1 MFLDLSASPKVN
13 SIARGQ
19 FFLGKMVIGMAKV
32 LNLLTRFRSIPLAFA
47 VMLGGS
53 SLSNQTCLG
62 SEPETNRDSSLQVPE
77 ASKNPSFRNDVLPVL
92 TKAGCNA
99 GKCHGSASGKDGFRL
114 SLYGYDPDGDYF
126 RLTSEQVG
134 RRINLAE
141 PESSLL
147 LLKAVG
153 AVPHTGGKL
162 IEPGSE
168 NYKTLALWIAQGAPA
183 DPEGMAVPVG
193 IEVTPK
199 QILMEQKGLRES
211 IKVTAKYSDGSAR
224 DITHWAV
231 FFSNNEAAATVSES
245 GLIEGTGPGTA
256 FMLARFDQFT
266 EGSSVIVR
274 PGTPYQFPDRQPVNY
289 IDESVFANWKNLHL
303 LPAETCDDET
313 FLRRSTIDL
322 IGLLPTPEE
331 RDRFLKSQDPDKRSK
346 WIDELLERDDFLDLW
361 VMKWAEMLQ
370 IRTANGLS
378 SKGLQRYDAWLR
390 KAVHEGRKIDEILAE
405 LIPASG
411 GTFQNPSTIYYQTE
425 TTPQLLA
432 ENIAQAFLGTRI
444 QCAQCHNHPFDRW
457 TMDDY
462 YGFANFFCQVGYKV
476 AKDPR
481 EVLVYNTGEGSLKH
495 PVGERDVAP
504 KFLGGEAPNFS
515 KGDDYR
521 IALANWLTSKEN
533 KAFSN
538 HLSNV
543 VWAHFMGVGIVE
555 PIDDVRISNPPS
567 NPELLDKLGEKLA
580 EYDFDIK
587 PLIRDICNSATY
599 QLATTSNASNQWD
612 QRHFSKARVRRM
624 FAEVLL
630 DCVNEVTNTEDR
642 FPGLLPGAR
651 AIEVADARTTHY
663 FLNTFGRATR
673 NTPCSCEVQTNPT
686 LSQALHLLNGENT
699 TGKIIEGQLIDNML
713 SSGKSPEDIIRTIYI
728 RCYSREPS
736 QEEKTN
742 LLQRVDQAS
751 DKKSELVDIFW
762 AVLNSNEFIFNH

>member
-1 MFLDLSASPKVN
+1 MGKLFLSLKRFTAVSLT
-13 SIARGQ
+13 IAA
-19 FFLGKMVIGMAKV
+19 LV
-32 LNLLTRFRSIPLAFA
+32 
-47 VMLGGS
+47 GGS
-53 SLSNQTCLG
+53 PLSSELVQG
-62 SEPETNRDSSLQVPE
+62 SEPETNRDSSTQTPQ
-77 ASKNPSFRNDVLPVL
+77 ASTTPSFRNDVLPVL

-114 SLYGYDPDGDYF
+114 SLYGFDPDGDYF

-147 LLKAVG
+147 LRKAIG

-168 NYKTLALWIAQGAPA
+168 NYKTLALWIAQGAVA
-183 DPEGMAVPVG
+183 DPEGTPVPVG
-193 IEVTPK
+193 IEVAPS
-199 QILMEQKGLRES
+199 QILMERKGLQET
-211 IKVTAKYSDGSAR
+211 IKVTAKFSDGSSR

-231 FFSNNEAAATVSES
+231 FLSNNEAAATVTEN
-245 GLIEGTGPGTA
+245 GLVEGTGPGTA

-266 EGSSVIVR
+266 EGAAVVVR
-274 PGTPYQFPDRQPVNY
+274 PGTPYEFPDRQPVNY
-289 IDESVFANWKNLHL
+289 IDELVFENWKNLHL
-303 LPAETCDDET
+303 LPADICDDET

-322 IGLLPTPEE
+322 VGLLPTPEE
-331 RDRFLKSQDPDKRSK
+331 RSRFLLSKDPDKRSK
-346 WIDELLERDDFLDLW
+346 WIDELLEREDFLDLW

-390 KAVHEGRKIDEILAE
+390 KAVHDGRKIDEILAE

-504 KFLGGEAPNFS
+504 KFLGGEAPTFS

-521 IALANWLTSKEN
+521 IALATWLTSKN
-533 KAFSN
+533 NRAFSN

-543 VWAHFMGVGIVE
+543 IWAHFMGVGIVE

-567 NPELLDKLGEKLA
+567 NPALLNKLGEKLA

-587 PLIRDICNSATY
+587 PLIRDICNSSTY
-599 QLATTSNASNQWD
+599 QLATTSNPSNQWD

-630 DCVNEVTNTEDR
+630 DCVNEVTDTQDR

-651 AIEVADARTTHY
+651 AIHVADARTTHY

-699 TGKIIEGQLIDNML
+699 TGKILEGQLIDNML
-713 SSGKSPEDIIRTIYI
+713 GSGKTPEEVIQAIYI

-736 QEEKTN
+736 PEEKSK
-742 LLQRVDQAS
+742 LQERVNQAA

>member
-1 MFLDLSASPKVN
+1 MGNL
-13 SIARGQ
+13 
-19 FFLGKMVIGMAKV
+19 FFCLQRFMAVSLAAAVLVSGSMLPQVTVQGKD
-32 LNLLTRFRSIPLAFA
+32 
-47 VMLGGS
+47 
-53 SLSNQTCLG
+53 
-62 SEPETNRDSSLQVPE
+62 PETNRDSSSQTPQ
-77 ASKNPSFRNDVLPVL
+77 ASATPSFRNDVLPVL

-114 SLYGYDPDGDYF
+114 SLYGFDPAGDYY

-147 LLKAVG
+147 LRKAIG
-153 AVPHTGGKL
+153 AVPHTGGKQ

-168 NYKTLALWIAQGAPA
+168 NYKTLALWIAQGAVA
-183 DPEGMAVPVG
+183 DPESTPVPVG
-193 IEVTPK
+193 IEVSPS
-199 QILMEQKGLRES
+199 QILMERKRLQET
-211 IKVTAKYSDGSAR
+211 IKVIANFSDGSKR

-231 FFSNNEAAATVSES
+231 FLSNNEAAATVTAN
-245 GLIEGTGPGTA
+245 GMVEGTGPGTA

-266 EGSSVIVR
+266 EGASVVVR
-274 PGTPYQFPDRQPVNY
+274 PGTPYEFPDRQPVNY
-289 IDESVFANWKNLHL
+289 IDELVFANWKNLHL
-303 LPAETCDDET
+303 LPAEICDDET

-322 IGLLPTPEE
+322 VGLLPTAEE
-331 RDRFLKSQDPDKRSK
+331 RTRFLSSQDPDKRSK
-346 WIDELLERDDFLDLW
+346 WIDELLERKDFLDLW

-390 KAVHEGRKIDEILAE
+390 KAVHDGRKIDEILAE

-504 KFLGGEAPNFS
+504 KFLGGEVPPFS

-521 IALANWLTSKEN
+521 IALATWLTSKNN

-543 VWAHFMGVGIVE
+543 IWAHFMGVGIVE
-555 PIDDVRISNPPS
+555 PVDDVRISNPPS
-567 NPELLDKLGEKLA
+567 NPALLNKLGEKLA

-587 PLIRDICNSATY
+587 PLIRDICNSSTY
-599 QLATTSNASNQWD
+599 QLATTSNPSNQWD

-630 DCVNEVTNTEDR
+630 DCVNEVTDTQDR

-651 AIEVADARTTHY
+651 AIHVADARTTHY

-699 TGKIIEGQLIDNML
+699 TGKILEGQFIDKML
-713 SSGKSPEDIIRTIYI
+713 SNGQTPESIIQAIYI

-736 QEEKTN
+736 PEEKTK
-742 LLQRVDQAS
+742 LIERVNQAA
-751 DKKSELVDIFW
+751 DKQSELVDIFW

>member
-1 MFLDLSASPKVN
+1 MGNL
-13 SIARGQ
+13 
-19 FFLGKMVIGMAKV
+19 FFCLKRFMAVSLAAAVLVSGSMLTHVTVQGKD
-32 LNLLTRFRSIPLAFA
+32 
-47 VMLGGS
+47 
-53 SLSNQTCLG
+53 
-62 SEPETNRDSSLQVPE
+62 PEINGDSSSQTPQ
-77 ASKNPSFRNDVLPVL
+77 ASATPSFRNDVLPVL

-114 SLYGYDPDGDYF
+114 SLYGFDPAGDYY

-147 LLKAVG
+147 LRKAIG
-153 AVPHTGGKL
+153 AVPHTGGKQ

-168 NYKTLALWIAQGAPA
+168 NYKTLALWIAQGAVA
-183 DPEGMAVPVG
+183 DPESTPVPVG
-193 IEVTPK
+193 IEVSPS
-199 QILMEQKGLRES
+199 QILMERKGLQET
-211 IKVTAKYSDGSAR
+211 IKVIANFSDGSKR

-231 FFSNNEAAATVSES
+231 FLSNNEAAATVTAN
-245 GLIEGTGPGTA
+245 GMVEGTGPGTA

-266 EGSSVIVR
+266 EGASVVVR

-289 IDESVFANWKNLHL
+289 IDELVFANWKNLHL
-303 LPAETCDDET
+303 LPAEICDDET

-322 IGLLPTPEE
+322 VGLLPTAEE
-331 RDRFLKSQDPDKRSK
+331 RTRFLSSQDPDKRSK
-346 WIDELLERDDFLDLW
+346 WIDELLERKDFLDLW

-390 KAVHEGRKIDEILAE
+390 KAVHDGRKIDEILAE

-504 KFLGGEAPNFS
+504 KFLGGEAPQLS
-515 KGDDYR
+515 EGDDYR
-521 IALANWLTSKEN
+521 IALATWLTSKNN

-543 VWAHFMGVGIVE
+543 IWAHFMGVGIVE
-555 PIDDVRISNPPS
+555 PVDDVRISNPPS
-567 NPELLDKLGEKLA
+567 NPALLNKLGEKLA

-587 PLIRDICNSATY
+587 PLIRDICLSSTY
-599 QLATTSNASNQWD
+599 QLATTSNPSNQWD

-630 DCVNEVTNTEDR
+630 DCVNEVTDTQDR

-651 AIEVADARTTHY
+651 AIHVADARTTHY
-663 FLNTFGRATR
+663 FLNTFGRANR

-699 TGKIIEGQLIDNML
+699 TGKILEGQFIDKML
-713 SSGKSPEDIIRTIYI
+713 SSGQTPESIIQAIYI

-736 QEEKTN
+736 TEEKAK
-742 LLQRVDQAS
+742 LIDRVSQAA
-751 DKKSELVDIFW
+751 DKQSELVDIFW

>member
-1 MFLDLSASPKVN
+1 MGNL
-13 SIARGQ
+13 
-19 FFLGKMVIGMAKV
+19 FFCLKRFMAVSLAAAVLVSGSMLTHVTVQGKD
-32 LNLLTRFRSIPLAFA
+32 
-47 VMLGGS
+47 
-53 SLSNQTCLG
+53 
-62 SEPETNRDSSLQVPE
+62 PETNRDSSSQTPQ
-77 ASKNPSFRNDVLPVL
+77 ASATPSFRNDVLPVL

-114 SLYGYDPDGDYF
+114 SLYGFDPAGDYY

-147 LLKAVG
+147 LRKAIG
-153 AVPHTGGKL
+153 AVPHTGGKQ

-168 NYKTLALWIAQGAPA
+168 NYKTLALWIAQGAVA
-183 DPEGMAVPVG
+183 DPESTPVPVG
-193 IEVTPK
+193 IEVSPS
-199 QILMEQKGLRES
+199 QILMERKGLQET
-211 IKVTAKYSDGSAR
+211 IKVIANFSDGSKR

-231 FFSNNEAAATVSES
+231 FLSNNEAAATVTAN
-245 GLIEGTGPGTA
+245 GMVEGTGPGTA

-266 EGSSVIVR
+266 EGASVVVR

-289 IDESVFANWKNLHL
+289 IDELVFANWKNLHL
-303 LPAETCDDET
+303 LPAEICDDET

-322 IGLLPTPEE
+322 VGLLPTAEE
-331 RDRFLKSQDPDKRSK
+331 RTRFLSSQDPDKRSK
-346 WIDELLERDDFLDLW
+346 WIDELLERKDFLDLW

-390 KAVHEGRKIDEILAE
+390 KAVHDGRKIDEILAE

-504 KFLGGEAPNFS
+504 KFLGGEAPQLS

-521 IALANWLTSKEN
+521 IALATWLTSKN
-533 KAFSN
+533 NRAFSN

-543 VWAHFMGVGIVE
+543 IWAHFMGVGIVE
-555 PIDDVRISNPPS
+555 PVDDVRISNPPS
-567 NPELLDKLGEKLA
+567 NPALLNKLGEKLA

-587 PLIRDICNSATY
+587 PLIRDICLSSTY
-599 QLATTSNASNQWD
+599 QLATTSNPSNQWD

-630 DCVNEVTNTEDR
+630 DCVNEVTDTQDR

-651 AIEVADARTTHY
+651 AIHVADARTTHY

-699 TGKIIEGQLIDNML
+699 TGKILEGQFIDKML
-713 SSGKSPEDIIRTIYI
+713 SSGQTPESIIQAIYI

-736 QEEKTN
+736 TEEKTK
-742 LLQRVDQAS
+742 LIERVNQAA
-751 DKKSELVDIFW
+751 DKQSELVDIFW

>member
-1 MFLDLSASPKVN
+1 MGNL
-13 SIARGQ
+13 
-19 FFLGKMVIGMAKV
+19 FFCLKRFMAVSLAAAVLVSGSMLTHVTVQGKD
-32 LNLLTRFRSIPLAFA
+32 
-47 VMLGGS
+47 
-53 SLSNQTCLG
+53 
-62 SEPETNRDSSLQVPE
+62 PETNRDSSSQTPQ
-77 ASKNPSFRNDVLPVL
+77 ASATPSFRNDVLPVL

-114 SLYGYDPDGDYF
+114 SLYGFDPAGDYY

-147 LLKAVG
+147 LRKAIG
-153 AVPHTGGKL
+153 AVPHTGGKQ

-168 NYKTLALWIAQGAPA
+168 NYKTLALWIAQGAVA
-183 DPEGMAVPVG
+183 DPESTPVPVG
-193 IEVTPK
+193 IEVSPS
-199 QILMEQKGLRES
+199 QILMERKGLQET
-211 IKVTAKYSDGSAR
+211 IKVIANFSDGSKR

-231 FFSNNEAAATVSES
+231 FLSNNEAAATVTAN
-245 GLIEGTGPGTA
+245 GMVEGTGPGTA

-266 EGSSVIVR
+266 EGASVVVR

-289 IDESVFANWKNLHL
+289 IDELVFANWKNLHL
-303 LPAETCDDET
+303 LPAEICDDET

-322 IGLLPTPEE
+322 VGLLPTAEE
-331 RDRFLKSQDPDKRSK
+331 RTRFLSSQDPDKRSK
-346 WIDELLERDDFLDLW
+346 WIDELLERKDFLDLW

-390 KAVHEGRKIDEILAE
+390 KAVHDGRKIDEILAE

-504 KFLGGEAPNFS
+504 KFLGGEAPQLS

-521 IALANWLTSKEN
+521 IALATWLTSKNN

-543 VWAHFMGVGIVE
+543 IWAHFMGVGIVE
-555 PIDDVRISNPPS
+555 PVDDVRISNPPS
-567 NPELLDKLGEKLA
+567 NPALLDKLGEKLA

-587 PLIRDICNSATY
+587 PLIRDICLSSTY
-599 QLATTSNASNQWD
+599 QLATTSNPSNQWD

-630 DCVNEVTNTEDR
+630 DCVNEVTDTQDR

-651 AIEVADARTTHY
+651 AIHVADARTTHY

-699 TGKIIEGQLIDNML
+699 TGKILEGQFIDKML
-713 SSGKSPEDIIRTIYI
+713 SSGQTPESIIQAIYI

-736 QEEKTN
+736 TEEKAK
-742 LLQRVDQAS
+742 LIDRVSQAA
-751 DKKSELVDIFW
+751 DKQSELVDIFW

>member
-1 MFLDLSASPKVN
+1 MLVMLNFLN
-13 SIARGQ
+13 
-19 FFLGKMVIGMAKV
+19 
-32 LNLLTRFRSIPLAFA
+32 RFRAISLALFCFLA
-47 VMLGGS
+47 G
-53 SLSNQTCLG
+53 SLSTG
-62 SEPETNRDSSLQVPE
+62 HRAEASEPETKKDSALQIPQ
-77 ASKNPSFRNDVLPVL
+77 ASANPSFRNDVLPVL

-114 SLYGYDPDGDYF
+114 SLYGYDPAGDYF

-147 LLKAVG
+147 LRKAIG

-168 NYKTLALWIAQGAPA
+168 NYKTIALWIAQGAAA
-183 DPEGMAVPVG
+183 DAEGTPVPVG

-199 QILMEQKGLRES
+199 QILMERKGLKET
-211 IKVTAKYSDGSAR
+211 ITVTAQYSDGSTR

-231 FFSNNEAAATVSES
+231 FLSNNEAAATVNEN
-245 GLIEGTGPGTA
+245 GLVEGTGPGTA
-256 FMLARFDQFT
+256 FTLARFDQFT

-274 PGTPYQFPDRQPVNY
+274 PGTPYQFPDIQPINY
-289 IDESVFANWKNLHL
+289 IDELVFKNWQNLHL
-303 LPAETCDDET
+303 LPAEPCDDET
-313 FLRRSTIDL
+313 FLRRSKIDL

-331 RDRFLKSQDPDKRSK
+331 RERFLSSKDPAKRSK
-346 WIDELLERDDFLDLW
+346 WIDELLDRKDFLDLW

-405 LIPASG
+405 LIPATG

-432 ENIAQAFLGTRI
+432 ENIAQAFMGTRI

-481 EVLVYNTGEGSLKH
+481 EVMVYNTGEGSLKH

-504 KFLGGEAPNFS
+504 KFLGGEAPAFS

-521 IALANWLTSKEN
+521 IALANWLTSKNN

-543 VWAHFMGVGIVE
+543 VWAHFIGVGIVE
-555 PIDDVRISNPPS
+555 PVDDVRISNPPS
-567 NPELLDKLGEKLA
+567 NPELLNKLGDKLA

-599 QLATTSNASNQWD
+599 QLATTANASNQWD

-630 DCVNEVTNTEDR
+630 DCVNEVTNTQDR

-699 TGKIIEGQLIDNML
+699 TGKIVEGQIIDNML
-713 SSGKSPEDIIRTIYI
+713 SSGQTPEDVIRSIYI

-736 QEEKTN
+736 SEEKTK

>member
-1 MFLDLSASPKVN
+1 MVA
-13 SIARGQ
+13 IAELWHRSKAVSLLAG
-19 FFLGKMVIGMAKV
+19 FILFGSLWPSELVLG
-32 LNLLTRFRSIPLAFA
+32 N
-47 VMLGGS
+47 
-53 SLSNQTCLG
+53 
-62 SEPETNRDSSLQVPE
+62 EPETKRDHVLSIPP
-77 ASKNPSFRNDVLPVL
+77 ASAQPSFRNDVLPVL

-114 SLYGYDPDGDYF
+114 SLYGFDPDGDYF
-126 RLTSEQVG
+126 RLTAEQIG

-147 LLKAVG
+147 LRKAIG

-168 NYKTLALWIAQGAPA
+168 NYKTLALWIAQGAAP
-183 DPEGMAVPVG
+183 DPEATPVPVG
-193 IEVTPK
+193 IDVAPK
-199 QILMEQKGLRES
+199 QILMDRKGLREP
-211 IKVTAKYSDGSAR
+211 IKVTAKYSDGSTR

-231 FFSNNEAAATVSES
+231 FLSNNEAAATITEN
-245 GLIEGTGPGTA
+245 GLVEGTGPGTA
-256 FMLARFDQFT
+256 FTLARFDQFT
-266 EGSSVIVR
+266 EGASVVVR

-289 IDESVFANWKNLHL
+289 IDELVFENWKNLHL
-303 LPAETCDDET
+303 LPAEVCDDET

-331 RDRFLKSQDPDKRSK
+331 RERFLSSQDSNKRSK
-346 WIDELLERDDFLDLW
+346 WIDELLERKDFLDLW

-504 KFLGGEAPNFS
+504 KFLGGEAPSFS

-521 IALANWLTSKEN
+521 IALANWLTSRN
-533 KAFSN
+533 NQAFSN

-543 VWAHFMGVGIVE
+543 IWAHFMGVGIVE
-555 PIDDVRISNPPS
+555 PVDDVRISNPPS
-567 NPELLDKLGEKLA
+567 NPLLLNKLGEKLA
-580 EYDFDIK
+580 EYQFDIK
-587 PLIRDICNSATY
+587 PLIRDICNSSTY
-599 QLATTSNASNQWD
+599 QLATTANASNQWD

-630 DCVNEVTNTEDR
+630 DCVNKVTNTQDR

-651 AIEVADARTTHY
+651 AIHVADARTTHY

-699 TGKIIEGQLIDNML
+699 TGKILDGQLIDTML
-713 SSGKSPEDIIRTIYI
+713 DSGKTPEDIIRAIYV

-736 QEEKTN
+736 TEEKAK
-742 LLQRVDQAS
+742 LLERVAQAT
-751 DKKSELVDIFW
+751 DKKGELVDIFW
-762 AVLNSNEFIFNH
+762 AILNSNEFIFNH

>member
-1 MFLDLSASPKVN
+1 MLSYFSSQAKLR
-13 SIARGQ
+13 IAH
-19 FFLGKMVIGMAKV
+19 
-32 LNLLTRFRSIPLAFA
+32 FA
-47 VMLGGS
+47 VALLMTSVGLIAK
-53 SLSNQTCLG
+53 
-62 SEPETNRDSSLQVPE
+62 EPTTEADSKSITPV
-77 ASKNPSFRNDVLPVL
+77 ASANPTFRNDVLPVL
-92 TKAGCNA
+92 TRAGCNA
-99 GKCHGSASGKDGFRL
+99 GKCHGAASGKDGFRL
-114 SLYGYDPDGDYF
+114 SLYGFDPAGDHY
-126 RLTSEQVG
+126 RLTAEQVG
-134 RRINLAE
+134 RRINLAD
-141 PESSLL
+141 PEASLL
-147 LLKAVG
+147 LRKAIG
-153 AVPHTGGKL
+153 AVPHTGGKQ

-168 NYKTLALWIAQGAPA
+168 NYKTIALWIAQGAKP
-183 DPEGMAVPVG
+183 DPTETPVPIG
-193 IEVTPK
+193 IDVSPK
-199 QILMEQKGLRES
+199 QLLMERKGLKET
-211 IKVTAKYSDGSAR
+211 IKVTAKYSDGTTR
-224 DITHWAV
+224 DVTHWAV
-231 FFSNNEAAATVSES
+231 FLSNNEAAATINGTGTV
-245 GLIEGTGPGTA
+245 EGTGPGTA
-256 FMLARFDQFT
+256 FMLARFDQYT
-266 EGSSVIVR
+266 EGASVIVR

-289 IDESVFANWKNLHL
+289 IDEIVFENWKNLHL
-303 LPAETCDDET
+303 LPSEPCDDET

-322 IGLLPTPEE
+322 VGLLPTAEE
-331 RDRFLKSQDPDKRSK
+331 RERFLTSQDPDKRAK
-346 WIDELLERDDFLDLW
+346 WVDELLERKDFLDLW

-370 IRTANGLS
+370 IRSANGLS

-390 KAVHEGRKIDEILAE
+390 AAVHEGRKIDDILAE

-432 ENIAQAFLGTRI
+432 ENIAQAFMGTRI

-462 YGFANFFCQVGYKV
+462 YGFANFFCQVGYKE

-481 EVLVYNTGEGSLKH
+481 EVLIYNTGEGSLKH

-504 KFLGGEAPNFS
+504 KFLGGDAPEFA

-521 IALANWLTSKEN
+521 VALASWLTSKNN

-543 VWAHFMGVGIVE
+543 VWAHFLGVGIVE
-555 PIDDVRISNPPS
+555 PVDDVRVSNPPS
-567 NPELLDKLGEKLA
+567 NPELLNKLGEKLV

-599 QLATTSNASNQWD
+599 QLATTSNSSNQWD

-630 DCVNEVTNTEDR
+630 DCVNEVTATQDR

-651 AIEVADARTTHY
+651 AIHVADARTTHY

-699 TGKIIEGQLIDNML
+699 TGKIQDGQVIDKL
-713 SSGKSPEDIIRTIYI
+713 LAEGKSPEDIVRLIYV

-736 QEEKTN
+736 KEEAEK
-742 LLQRVDQAS
+742 LAQQLSQAT
-751 DKKSELVDIFW
+751 DKKGELVDIFW